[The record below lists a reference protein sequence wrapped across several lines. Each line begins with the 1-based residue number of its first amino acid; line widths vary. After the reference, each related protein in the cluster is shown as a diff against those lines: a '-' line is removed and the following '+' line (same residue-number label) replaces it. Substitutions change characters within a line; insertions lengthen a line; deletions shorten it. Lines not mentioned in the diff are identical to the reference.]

1 MIYILSKFK
10 EAAMKQSKMFIPTLR
25 EVPNDADSKSHQ
37 LLLKAGMIKQVAS
50 GVYSYLPIAKRVLN
64 KIEAIVREEME
75 AIDGVEILMPAL
87 QPSELWSESGRWQSY
102 GAELMRMTDR
112 HGREFALG
120 PTHEE
125 IITSLV
131 RDELK
136 SYKKLPVTLFQ
147 IQNKFRDEKRPR
159 FGLLRGREFIMKDAY
174 SFHATEESLDE
185 TYQDM
190 YDAYSRIFSR
200 VNLKFRPVIADSG
213 AIGGSHTHEFMALA
227 EIGEDTICYTD
238 ESDYAANIEK
248 AEVKYVPNVEH
259 TEEKALDKVHTP
271 GVKTAQQL
279 ADLLG
284 KRLDEIVKSMIVKVD
299 DQFIMFLIRGH
310 HELNDVKVKSY
321 FGTETVEMATD
332 EEIQAILGA
341 TPGSLGP
348 VGVEKIEI
356 YADNSVQDLN
366 NLAVGANETDYH
378 YVNAN
383 LGRDFNVKAFD
394 DFRFIL
400 EGEMAADG
408 SGPIK
413 FAEGIEVGQVFKLGT
428 KYSES
433 MNATFLNDQGRAEP
447 MIMGCYGIGVSRTL
461 SAVIEQHHDDKGI
474 IWPTSIT
481 PFEIHIITAN
491 AKQDTQRELADQ
503 LYDAYK
509 RDYEV
514 LYDDRNERAG
524 VKFNDADLIG
534 VPVRIVVGK
543 QAADEI
549 VEVKNRRTGE
559 SFEVPV
565 SELDAKIKAI
575 YASFEH

>member
-1 MIYILSKFK
+1 
-10 EAAMKQSKMFIPTLR
+10 MKQSKMFIPTLR

-447 MIMGCYGIGVSRTL
+447 MIMGCYGVGVSRTL

-565 SELDAKIKAI
+565 SELDAKVKAI